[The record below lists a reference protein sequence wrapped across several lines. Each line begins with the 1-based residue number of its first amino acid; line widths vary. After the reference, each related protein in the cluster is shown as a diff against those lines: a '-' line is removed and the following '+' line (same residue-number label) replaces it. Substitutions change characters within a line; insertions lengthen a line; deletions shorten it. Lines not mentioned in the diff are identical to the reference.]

1 MKLKTKE
8 DLQKELK
15 VSLSKIDKLMKS
27 GELEFLKLGKSV
39 RFTDEHV
46 KNYINNLKVI
56 QDENII

>member
-46 KNYINNLKVI
+46 KNYINNLK
-56 QDENII
+56 QQS